1 MAAAAQYT
9 AMIMAVDHYENFPV
23 ASVLLPARLR
33 PAVRHVYAFA
43 RGADDIAD
51 EGQAP
56 VEERARQLDAWRAA
70 LHALAARRDPDA
82 GLDPAHRRIFL
93 NLGAAIDRHALPIQ
107 PFLDLLSAFSQDLRT
122 TRYADEAAL
131 LDYCRRSADP
141 VGRIMLH
148 LFGALEAQ
156 DLAQSDAICTGLQRV
171 NFCQDVAID
180 WTKGRVYIPQDS
192 LARHGVDE
200 SYIDGCVRQPPARVS
215 DAWRALMREQ
225 AARAGAAL
233 AAGAP
238 LAWRLPGRIGLEL
251 RLVVHGGLRILE
263 KLEHTGYDVFARRP
277 TLTRGDGLLLCWRA
291 LRPAFSA
298 PRPPSD
304 PR

>member
-1 MAAAAQYT
+1 
-9 AMIMAVDHYENFPV
+9 MAVDHYENFPV

-51 EGQAP
+51 EGEAP
-56 VEERARQLDAWRAA
+56 LEDRAHQLEAWRAA
-70 LHALAARRDPDA
+70 LHALAARRDFRA
-82 GLDPAHRRIFL
+82 GLDPAHHRIFEDL
-93 NLGAAIDRHALPIQ
+93 AGTIDRHALPIQ

-148 LFGALEAQ
+148 LFGAVEAR

-180 WTKGRVYIPQDS
+180 WAKDRIYIPRDG

-200 SYIDGCVRQPPARVS
+200 SYIDACVRRPPARPS

-225 AARAGAAL
+225 AAQAGAAL
-233 AAGAP
+233 ASGAA

-263 KLEHTGYDVFARRP
+263 KLEDCGYDVFSRRP

-291 LRPAFSA
+291 LCAARPA
-298 PRPPSD
+298 PRFD
-304 PR
+304 PKR

>member
-1 MAAAAQYT
+1 
-9 AMIMAVDHYENFPV
+9 MAVDHYENFPV
-23 ASVLLPARLR
+23 ASLLLPARLR

-43 RGADDIAD
+43 RAADDIAD
-51 EGQAP
+51 EGEAC
-56 VEERARQLDAWRAA
+56 VEERARQLEAWRAA
-70 LHALAARRDPDA
+70 LHALAARRDPCA
-82 GLDPAHRRIFL
+82 GLDPAHGPIFH
-93 NLGAAIDRHALPIQ
+93 NLAGTIARHSLPIQ

-122 TRYADEAAL
+122 TRYADEAGL

-148 LFGALEAQ
+148 LFGAADSHNLG
-156 DLAQSDAICTGLQRV
+156 QSDAICTGLQRV

-180 WTKGRVYIPQDS
+180 WAKGRLYIPQDS

-200 SYIDGCVRQPPARVS
+200 SYIDACTRQPPDRPS
-215 DAWRALMREQ
+215 EAWQALMREQ
-225 AARAGAAL
+225 AAQAGAAL
-233 AAGAP
+233 VAGAA

-263 KLEHTGYDVFARRP
+263 KLEHRGYDVFAQRP

-291 LRPAFSA
+291 LCTACPT
-298 PRPPSD
+298 PRPFPD
-304 PR
+304 PRR